1 MKIKRILQRII
12 IALAG
17 CLIFSLPALAQGP
30 PTLKNG
36 KKGSDSAVT
45 ATPNPAA
52 APVTDATPETAV
64 NDAVQTEPVT
74 VKGKGDKTAQQNGSP
89 DEAMQETYITT
100 MYTNSILRDYKL
112 GPEDVI
118 SVEVFGQCPNYC
130 KMNVTVPPTGRISY
144 PLIKEGVFVAGRTVE
159 QVAEEITKKLDE
171 YIIEPK
177 VQVTLD
183 KAMSARY
190 SVLGDVRSPGVKPMA
205 RRISIY
211 EAIGEA
217 GGIAETGSKKN
228 VIIIRLGADGKLV
241 TQTVNLGSI
250 EKGKAEMVFLSPGDQ
265 VIVQGNMMKKLD
277 GIMKVF
283 SIFSFARIF
292 GGF

>member
-1 MKIKRILQRII
+1 MKMKRMLQKII

-17 CLIFSLPALAQGP
+17 CLILSVPALAQGP
-30 PTLKNG
+30 PTLKDS
-36 KKGSDSAVT
+36 KKSDDASIT
-45 ATPNPAA
+45 ATPNPAVA
-52 APVTDATPETAV
+52 ATPDATVKNDPAQADPNAVKNAQTGTPED
-64 NDAVQTEPVT
+64 NL
-74 VKGKGDKTAQQNGSP
+74 
-89 DEAMQETYITT
+89 QETYINT
-100 MYTNSILRDYKL
+100 MYTNSIMRDYKL

-190 SVLGDVRSPGVKPMA
+190 SVLGDVRSPGVKPMT

-211 EAIGEA
+211 EAVGEA

-241 TQTVNLGSI
+241 TQTVNLSSI

-292 GGF
+292 SGF

>member
-1 MKIKRILQRII
+1 MKIKRILQKFI
-12 IALAG
+12 IALIG
-17 CLIFSLPALAQGP
+17 CFVLSVPAWAQ
-30 PTLKNG
+30 PTLKTG
-36 KKGSDSAVT
+36 KKGSDAVA
-45 ATPNPAA
+45 ATISPAA
-52 APVTDATPETAV
+52 PAASATPEAGVKTDPMLGKDDKSGPQINTPAEDQE
-64 NDAVQTEPVT
+64 DA
-74 VKGKGDKTAQQNGSP
+74 
-89 DEAMQETYITT
+89 YITT
-100 MYTNSILRDYKL
+100 MYTNSIMRDYKL

-159 QVAEEITKKLDE
+159 QVAEQITKKLDE

-190 SVLGDVRSPGVKPMA
+190 SVLGDVRSPGIKPMT
-205 RRISIY
+205 RRISVY

-228 VIIIRLGADGKLV
+228 VVIIRMGEGGKLV
-241 TQTVNLGSI
+241 TQTVNLSNI
-250 EKGKAEMVFLSPGDQ
+250 EHGKSEMVFLSPGDQ
-265 VIVQGNMMKKLD
+265 VVVQGNMMKKVD
-277 GIMKVF
+277 GILKVF

>member
-1 MKIKRILQRII
+1 MKIKRMLRKII

-17 CLIFSLPALAQGP
+17 CLIFSVPALAQDA
-30 PTLKNG
+30 PTLKSG
-36 KKGSDSAVT
+36 KKGSDSAVPVVT
-45 ATPNPAA
+45 ATQNPVVA
-52 APVTDATPETAV
+52 ATPEAV
-64 NDAVQTEPVT
+64 LNTGQTEPVA
-74 VKGKGDKTAQQNGSP
+74 GKGDKTAAQAGSP
-89 DEAMQETYITT
+89 EDALQDTYITT

-190 SVLGDVRSPGVKPMA
+190 SVLGDVRSPGVKPMT
-205 RRISIY
+205 RRVSIY

-228 VIIIRLGADGKLV
+228 VIIIRLGADGRLV
-241 TQTVNLGSI
+241 TKTVNLGTI

-277 GIMKVF
+277 GVLKVF

>member
-1 MKIKRILQRII
+1 MKIKRMLQKFI

-17 CLIFSLPALAQGP
+17 CLILSIPALAQGTA

-36 KKGSDSAVT
+36 RKADEPAVT
-45 ATPNPAA
+45 ATPNPVAS
-52 APVTDATPETAV
+52 ATPEAAKS
-64 NDAVQTEPVT
+64 DPPPVDPGT
-74 VKGKGDKTAQQNGSP
+74 VKDDKSAAQTGAPEDAQQ
-89 DEAMQETYITT
+89 EAYITT

-144 PLIKEGVFVAGRTVE
+144 PLIKEGVFVAGKTVE

-228 VIIIRLGADGKLV
+228 VIIIRLGADGKLI
-241 TQTVNLGSI
+241 TQTVNLSTI

-265 VIVQGNMMKKLD
+265 VVVQGNMMKKVDSIL
-277 GIMKVF
+277 KVF
-283 SIFSFARIF
+283 SIFSFARVF

>member
-1 MKIKRILQRII
+1 MNIKRILQKLI
-12 IALAG
+12 IAFVGVFVL
-17 CLIFSLPALAQGP
+17 SLPALAQP
-30 PTLKNG
+30 SLKAG
-36 KKGSDSAVT
+36 KKD
-45 ATPNPAA
+45 NKPAA
-52 APVTDATPETAV
+52 AASSA
-64 NDAVQTEPVT
+64 AAATEPVASPT
-74 VKGKGDKTAQQNGSP
+74 PEAGSKNEPQTAA
-89 DEAMQETYITT
+89 EAQEDAYITT
-100 MYTNSILRDYKL
+100 MYTNSIMRDYKL

-159 QVAEEITKKLDE
+159 EVAEEITKKLDE

-190 SVLGDVRSPGVKPMA
+190 SVLGEVRSPGIKPMT

-217 GGIAETGSKKN
+217 GGLAETGSKKN
-228 VIIIRLGADGKLV
+228 VVIIRMGTDGKLV
-241 TQTVNLGSI
+241 TQNVNLGSI
-250 EKGKAEMVFLSPGDQ
+250 EKGKADMIFLSPGDQ
-265 VIVQGNMMKKLD
+265 VVVQGNMMKKLD
-277 GIMKVF
+277 GVLKVF
-283 SIFSFARIF
+283 SIFSFARVF